1 MATLISAFPVGYLAD
16 KHGRSPMIAVGGAM
30 SIVAAFSTAY
40 VVWVAAEEDA
50 KGHGPPDWALPTLAG
65 CMVIW
70 GISGGIVTG
79 PAQALYA
86 DSISHGERSTWY
98 TYLFAAWLVSSA
110 IGPGVAVVLFKM
122 YGNGWTLT
130 ELRTVMLVG
139 LGLEVMATVSRT
151 PVDGYRPATSYRL
164 KVSIRRCGVMFS
176 SSCSA
181 TPRSPI

>member
-139 LGLEVMATVSRT
+139 LGLEVRCLKQRYPVPRSMATV
-151 PVDGYRPATSYRL
+151 PPLAIV
-164 KVSIRRCGVMFS
+164 
-176 SSCSA
+176 
-181 TPRSPI
+181 